1 MGQSITSLQKGLDIL
16 RLFDF
21 DSETF
26 SAQAISGRLSIP
38 LSTTYRYLETLREK
52 GFLVRN
58 QETKAYELGFMLFKL
73 GDIVSSRMRLA
84 EIVQPH
90 MKSLSS
96 LSGETVLLTVISG
109 WEVVCIEKVETNRRI
124 KLSLERGSSLP
135 LHAGASSKILLAFEE
150 EQFVDALL
158 KRGPLTKFTRSTI
171 TDPRRLRKEL
181 RTIRK
186 QRFSVSDQ
194 EVDRG
199 AIAIG
204 APLMDHRGKAV
215 GGLTVAGP
223 RERINGKKKEELIEM
238 VIEFAQKASHD
249 LGYRGHRRR

>member
-96 LSGETVLLTVISG
+96 LS
-109 WEVVCIEKVETNRRI
+109 EVVCIEKVETNRRI

-215 GGLTVAGP
+215 AGLTVAGP